1 MSPWDKRERAT
12 PWYQRWVEP
21 VTAALY
27 TRELALARE
36 LIYAG
41 RTAITNG
48 TIGNA
53 EAAQKA
59 SALLDYMDYMV
70 AKVADPLSAL
80 EQCEHYDARLSTA
93 CSNPH
98 ADALRRKLLL
108 QFRCS
113 AERIGYKELEL
124 TDFQTL
130 YDTVPDAER
139 NDEFWHFVSS
149 WAFHHFHTGI
159 LEQAYEEY
167 SFNVGSFMT
176 DWLYWRVRLMYLLS
190 AGKAIEDDV
199 HQLLANLGIREH
211 LSDFT
216 VRFVPA
222 LKRAEMWTQELADL
236 LEAKRV
242 EIEGKSPDDI
252 KREVTE

>member
-1 MSPWDKRERAT
+1 MPWNKRERAT
-12 PWYQRWVEP
+12 DWYQRWVEP

-27 TRELALARE
+27 MRELVQARE
-36 LIYAG
+36 LLYAG
-41 RTAITNG
+41 RSAIAQG
-48 TIGNA
+48 QVPAG
-53 EAAQKA
+53 EASEKA
-59 SALLDYMDYMV
+59 RCLLDYMEYMV
-70 AKVADPLSAL
+70 AKVADPVAAL
-80 EQCEHYDARLSTA
+80 EQCAEFETRLSTPA
-93 CSNPH
+93 ANPH

-113 AERIGYKELEL
+113 AERIGHGEFELA
-124 TDFQTL
+124 DFQTL

-190 AGKAIEDDV
+190 ADRAAEDDV
-199 HQLLANLGIREH
+199 RQLLDNLSIREH
-211 LSDFT
+211 LGDFNA
-216 VRFVPA
+216 RFVPA
-222 LKRAEMWTQELADL
+222 LKHAGMWNPVLIEL
-236 LEAKRV
+236 LELRRV
-242 EIEGKSPDDI
+242 EIEGKTADEI
-252 KREVTE
+252 KREVAE